1 MSVDLYINNVS
12 KQIPEMTDIPEVV
25 EIDNIKTVHHTI
37 THSLPVSGTLDGGV
51 TAIMGVVIP
60 ANVKAKITVSTDISY
75 RGDALHVNQT
85 DNALWVLVDQTF
97 SGHRFY
103 DDPVE
108 FNVQYEDKT
117 TIGVRVQLSH
127 IESTSGNVS
136 ITVEYDLGTELS
148 GIDNVIYPNSGLN
161 LFNPAFIVND
171 TNVNPNGYLERV
183 TSGLAI
189 GYVPITAGGYVSFN
203 QPVSKSAIVSKLYD
217 GTFDASTEYFVD
229 ATKIENTSD
238 SDRYVVFSAT
248 ATVMATLMV
257 VSGEYPSDYTEYNPI
272 GAYTEEEPDRTY
284 GTIGLYYP
292 DESKNVKRIDSNQ
305 RPNRLRFVHISD
317 THQSSNDPIKCMG
330 EFTDLSGAKF
340 LTITGDMVN
349 NSISNDFEKTKDQI
363 LAMTKPCYICMGNHD
378 VWGDT
383 AETQRYTKYFNPIA
397 THNGLAQDVSY
408 YAVDFTTEK
417 VKCIWLDIYELSTDT
432 PSFEMSATQINWFLA
447 QLDDAITNSYHV
459 CVFLHQPL
467 TATVLPVNAFF
478 DHSLLSA
485 PVPNLKWILDTV
497 KAFQDGASVEF
508 THNGNSF
515 THTFSGHGVFVAYF
529 SGHTHWD
536 EVGWCKDYNQF
547 NVTINR
553 FLTVGEQYDMTYRAE
568 KLGIVGN
575 YVAIDTS
582 ARRLSVVRVG
592 NNNTICGIKRDAFTV
607 LY

>member
-1 MSVDLYINNVS
+1 MSVNLYINNVA
-12 KQIPEMTDIPEVV
+12 KQIPEMSDIPEDVK
-25 EIDNIKTVHHTI
+25 IDNISSVHYSVSHTF
-37 THSLPVSGTLDGGV
+37 PFSGELDS
-51 TAIMGVVIP
+51 TAQAIMGVIIP
-60 ANVKAKITVSTDISY
+60 QDVKATITVSTDISY
-75 RGDALHVNQT
+75 RGDALHINQT
-85 DNALWVLVDQTF
+85 DNALWVKIDQTF
-97 SGHRFY
+97 SGHQYY
-103 DDPVE
+103 DEPKMYNVE
-108 FNVQYEDKT
+108 YDGKT
-117 TIGVRVQLSH
+117 SFGIRVQLSH
-127 IESTSGNVS
+127 VEATSGD
-136 ITVEYDLGTELS
+136 ITISVEYDYGTVLS
-148 GIDNVIYPNSGLN
+148 GIDNVIYRNGGLN
-161 LFNPAFIVND
+161 LL
-171 TNVNPNGYLERV
+171 NPNYIVSDVGIAGNGSLSRS
-183 TSGLAI
+183 TTGMMI
-189 GYVPITAGGYVSFN
+189 GYAPITANGHISFN
-203 QPVSKSAIVSKLYD
+203 QNISRLALVDELYD
-217 GTFDASTEYFVD
+217 ATYDVSEYYQGVNS
-229 ATKIENTSD
+229 IENTS
-238 SDRYVVFSAT
+238 SIDRYVMFEITPAIKD
-248 ATVMATLMV
+248 TLMV

-305 RPNRLRFVHISD
+305 HPNRLRFVHISD

-397 THNGLAQDVSY
+397 EHNGVAENISY
-408 YAVDFTTEK
+408 YAVDFATEK

-447 QLDDAITNSYHV
+447 QLDDAITNAYHV
-459 CVFLHQPL
+459 CIFLHQPL
-467 TATVLPVNAFF
+467 TATVSPVNSFF
-478 DHSLLSA
+478 DHSLVTA
-485 PVPNLKWILDTV
+485 PVANLKWILDTV
-497 KAFQDGASVEF
+497 KAFQDGTSVEF
-508 THNGNSF
+508 DHNGNSF

-592 NNNTICGIKRDAFTV
+592 NNNTICGIKRDVFTV